1 MQLGYIGF
9 EVTDVGAWTKLCT
22 DVIGLMPTS
31 ENADGCIGFRMDDC
45 QQRLFVR
52 EGPADDVC
60 ALGLCA
66 ASTQE
71 YDATLARLTAN
82 GVAFETMSAAAAS
95 ARGVERLVR
104 VSAPYDTPIEFA
116 TPLRSASTPYTT
128 QFPGEEW
135 LTGELGVGHVLLRV
149 PDKDVMA
156 KFLVDCFGFRFSNT
170 GNASWNG
177 HDGAQAAFM
186 NCNARHHSLAFATVG
201 ERLPQLAGH
210 FMLER
215 QKVDGV
221 GLTYDRVR
229 KEGLHVTNSIGR
241 HTDGSLTFYTQTP
254 SGFDFEIGAES
265 FQIDNDWK
273 AYELSSYSLWGHEF
287 QPAPVL
293 S

>member
-9 EVTDVGAWTKLCT
+9 EVTDVDAWTKLGT
-22 DVIGLMPTS
+22 DVIGLMPAG
-31 ENADGCIGFRMDDC
+31 ENSDGSSSFRMDDC

-66 ASTQE
+66 ASTQQYE
-71 YDATLARLTAN
+71 ATLTRLTAN
-82 GVAFETMSAAAAS
+82 HVAFETMSAAAAN

-116 TPLRSASTPYTT
+116 TPLRLASTPYTSRYS
-128 QFPGEEW
+128 GEDW
-135 LTGELGVGHVLLRV
+135 LTGELGVGHALLRL

-170 GNASWNG
+170 GNAPWNG
-177 HDGAQAAFM
+177 HDGAQVAFM
-186 NCNARHHSLAFATVG
+186 NCNARHHSLALATVG

-215 QKVDGV
+215 KKVDGV
-221 GLTYDRVR
+221 GLTFDRVR
-229 KEGLHVTNSIGR
+229 KAGLHVTNGIGR

-265 FQIDNDWK
+265 FLIDDDWK
-273 AYELSSYSLWGHEF
+273 VYELSSYSLWGHEF
-287 QPAPVL
+287 QPARLL